1 MTDTNSEKQLQVS
14 HPQNAQLQTGGKQ
27 GPTLLPRTLASIVT
41 TVCGASSLT
50 VKIGSKIGG
59 FWIAGARETTLTSLE
74 LTRAG
79 IEAVLVAAGRDVS
92 TRSHGEMGQREAEGI
107 LERSVAALH
116 SSVSTVSF
124 FASTGFYLSAV
135 ALNQLSDL
143 SISGLSTLNAILGST
158 ESSRAVAAI
167 ITLLST
173 EMKKAPDGSVAGE
186 KVSYTDLLIGTTGF
200 VLLQRWG
207 RRKTERDFRSSGGE
221 ETIWDTVID
230 DKGFRADVVGTSR
243 KEAATGVEATK
254 LRRRSFCSP
263 AGEDGFEALERGT
276 LNDGP
281 TLSIS
286 PEDQTRLTDEE
297 LRAHIASQLP
307 AGARAVITSET
318 TTLKTIK
325 VQIYD
330 AGTATIEA
338 PPGTMMVAERLNHKD
353 GSGDSNTLGAPH
365 QTIVFRTGLKRADS
379 AEMEVLS
386 DSLRLT
392 TTADEEP
399 GHGDPDSGDELM
411 MQESPKR
418 KRKPAASPIRQN
430 GNISPGTDEE
440 PPISF
445 GAVANQKRTRRPDS
459 ASDMAARPTRSP
471 VTRIPAPRP
480 DKEKPKMNSKADKS
494 GTFKKA
500 LKSLSPS
507 QSSTAVKDLSGT
519 TRKNKSFINNNILSN
534 TIPQMT
540 ATTPKDS
547 FRNKP
552 LPDPQQQR
560 RNASVGRTGYLSS
573 PIGRTTP
580 IETFYSVHEKRR
592 ESTVS
597 EVDTYSIHSVESRPG
612 SPTFTRTH
620 SRTTSGIKKT
630 QSDTDFGV
638 WTTTSRED
646 AKDPPDG
653 RHHQRS
659 KSFVPSLY
667 SMTTKNSE
675 EALILEVKTPMP
687 RPSIFEDSAILTA
700 LINSGRVPGM
710 FPNQH
715 LVRTVR
721 RFARFA
727 SASYGSN
734 FLRVMGLVTSDTSQ
748 ISEVKEVPADIHH
761 EHTSFS
767 SHTGLPPDTIL
778 LSSWVDPQGVT
789 GNTEWSPTAIS
800 PLVHYLSVDHDS
812 KAIVLTCRGT
822 LGFEDVLTDMTCDY
836 DDLYWQGRP
845 YKVHKGIN
853 ASARRMLGG
862 SGRHVMAMI
871 KATLEEYSDYGFVL
885 CGHSLGGA
893 VAAILAILIAEQSPD
908 DLREKSAFITS
919 TDVPKLLISSGAADP
934 TYHAPPLTLPAG
946 RPIHV
951 YSYGTP
957 ACLSEELR
965 LATRGLIT
973 TVVNHNDFFPSLSI
987 GTLHDFRGVALN
999 LKTDTTGAYKKLKSR
1014 VWDRALWAGKNAFY
1028 TESARG
1034 PPPADHMAGDGLQ
1047 EDTWAWAALKTLRAG
1062 MTSEKLVPAGEVFV
1076 VETNRVF
1083 DRQSDTFM
1091 AGGIA
1096 GDTAT
1101 ERVYRSLG
1109 RPATRIQFKL
1119 VKDVEGRFGELRFGK
1134 DMFAEHSPG
1143 RYEANLAALER
1154 GILDV

>member
-1 MTDTNSEKQLQVS
+1 MNGTNNEKSVLASNSKDV
-14 HPQNAQLQTGGKQ
+14 QLQTVGKQ
-27 GPTLLPRTLASIVT
+27 GPTLLPRPLASIVT

-50 VKIGSKIGG
+50 LKIGSKIGG
-59 FWIAGARETTLTSLE
+59 FWIAGARETTLTGLE

-79 IEAVLVAAGRDVS
+79 FEAVLVAAGRDVS
-92 TRSHGEMGQREAEGI
+92 SRTHGEMGQREAEGI
-107 LERSVAALH
+107 LERSITALH
-116 SSVSTVSF
+116 STVSAVSF
-124 FASTGFYLSAV
+124 FASTSFYLSATT
-135 ALNQLSDL
+135 LNQLSDL

-173 EMKKAPDGSVAGE
+173 EMKKAPDGSMAGE

-207 RRKTERDFRSSGGE
+207 RRKTERDFRNSGGE

-243 KEAATGVEATK
+243 KEVATGTEATK
-254 LRRRSFCSP
+254 MRRRSFCSP

-276 LNDGP
+276 LSDGP

-297 LRAHIASQLP
+297 LRAHIAHQLP

-338 PPGTMMVAERLNHKD
+338 PPGTMMVAERLNHQD

-365 QTIVFRTGLKRADS
+365 QTIIFRTGLKRADS

-386 DSLRLT
+386 DSLRIT
-392 TTADEEP
+392 STVDDEPIE
-399 GHGDPDSGDELM
+399 GDPDSGDELM
-411 MQESPKR
+411 MQESPKK
-418 KRKPAASPIRQN
+418 KRKSTESPQRQN
-430 GNISPGTDEE
+430 GNLSLGADDE
-440 PPISF
+440 PVVSF
-445 GAVANQKRTRRPDS
+445 GAVANQKRTRKPDS
-459 ASDMAARPTRSP
+459 ANDAASVPSRGPGS
-471 VTRIPAPRP
+471 RIPAPRP
-480 DKEKPKMNSKADKS
+480 GKEKLKMNGKTDKN

-519 TRKNKSFINNNILSN
+519 TRKNKSFINNNILSGA
-534 TIPQMT
+534 IPHMT
-540 ATTPKDS
+540 ATPPKDS

-560 RNASVGRTGYLSS
+560 RTASLGRSGYLSPS
-573 PIGRTTP
+573 AGRTTP
-580 IETFYSVHEKRR
+580 GETFYSVHEKRR

-638 WTTTSRED
+638 WTATSRED
-646 AKDPPDG
+646 GKEPADG

-700 LINSGRVPGM
+700 LINNGKVPGM

-715 LVRTVR
+715 LVKTVR

-836 DDLYWQGRP
+836 DDLYFRGQP
-845 YKVHKGIN
+845 YKVHKGIH

-871 KATLEEYSDYGFVL
+871 KATLEEYDDYGFVL

-893 VAAILAILIAEQSPD
+893 VAAILAILIAEQSTET
-908 DLREKSAFITS
+908 LRAKSAFITS
-919 TDVPKLLISSGAADP
+919 TVVPKLLISTGKADP
-934 TYHAPPLTLPAG
+934 TYQVPPLTLPSG

-957 ACLSEELR
+957 ACVSEDLR

-1034 PPPADHMAGDGLQ
+1034 PPPAEHMAGDGLQ

-1062 MTSEKLVPAGEVFV
+1062 MRSDKLVPAGEVFI

-1083 DRQSDTFM
+1083 DRQSDTFT
-1091 AGGIA
+1091 ANT

-1119 VKDVEGRFGELRFGK
+1119 VKNVEGRFGELRFGK